1 MSILGTYHGATL
13 LNEENSA
20 DTNIKNKIKLEYYTM
35 EKQMRIKSKQVI
47 SYGISI
53 IKKEYENNE
62 VKCEK
67 HSVENIS
74 TNENKVKDIVNLLKE
89 HKVTPIA
96 LEDVLEDLLK
106 QKKYETRYEI
116 A

>member
-13 LNEENSA
+13 LNENDA
-20 DTNIKNKIKLEYYTM
+20 TDTNIKNKIKLEYYTM
-35 EKQMRIKSKQVI
+35 EKQEYLKSKRII

-53 IKKEYENNE
+53 IKKEYTKDSI
-62 VKCEK
+62 KCERQ
-67 HSVENIS
+67 SVENVS
-74 TNENKVKDIVNLLKE
+74 TNENKVKDIVRILKE

-106 QKKYETRYEI
+106 QKPYKTSCEI
-116 A
+116 T